1 MDQWGDKLWRPN
13 VACHPSFEIHKT
25 VDWIF
30 IYLFFVFVCFLHADE
45 HYLSFPF
52 FLKPILCSYK
62 NVTAWEALRQAFL
75 CMVVF
80 VLWLNIVEN
89 LIMRVSNLLEVHINK
104 LSYSVKIKMTKKKH
118 WFLEDWAL
126 DECVTFPLFGSLC
139 LFKGGSGKD
148 SLNMIFF
155 FFLHS
160 ACILQ
165 LVNFH
170 CFLL

>member
-1 MDQWGDKLWRPN
+1 MQMNTIL
-13 VACHPSFEIHKT
+13 
-25 VDWIF
+25 
-30 IYLFFVFVCFLHADE
+30 VFL
-45 HYLSFPF
+45 F
-52 FLKPILCSYK
+52 FLKPILCSCK

-89 LIMRVSNLLEVHINK
+89 LIMCVSNLLEVHINK
-104 LSYSVKIKMTKKKH
+104 LSDSVKIKMTKKH

-148 SLNMIFF
+148 SLNQIFF
-155 FFLHS
+155 LLTFCLYSSVGEFPLLLAVILSVTSHWFLHVFQEPINFVPS
-160 ACILQ
+160 ASLPGCEAVL
-165 LVNFH
+165 FT
-170 CFLL
+170 